1 MIIYIDHQTKRVFL
15 TAPKCGSTTIA
26 SHLNVSLHEKY
37 NADCV
42 INVLK
47 NNEYLKIIVIR
58 TDIVGRFLSGF
69 TEDLY
74 NNECYTNL
82 HLTFIEYIEFLHHCY
97 INKTKHVNNLNVFL
111 EQDVPIYFG
120 GCSNRKLPITNKN
133 GQFISHIQT
142 QKFALQRFIDITIGS
157 NVKLLDINELSRFLG
172 NSESKN
178 VKCKFESTDNADR
191 LYLCDL
197 KCGGFMISKKMLSD
211 ECYLMILDICKDDL
225 KIIMDLEEK
234 FEYIHP

>member
-1 MIIYIDHQTKRVFL
+1 MIIYIDHQHKHVFL

-37 NADCV
+37 DADCM
-42 INVLK
+42 INVLT
-47 NNEYLKIIVIR
+47 NDEYLKIIVIR
-58 TDIVGRFLSGF
+58 TDVVGRFLSGF

-74 NNECYTNL
+74 NNECYANL
-82 HLTFIEYIEFLHHCY
+82 NLTFNAYIEFLYHCY
-97 INKTKHVNNLNVFL
+97 TNKIKHVNNLNVFL

-120 GCSNRKLPITNKN
+120 ECSSRKLPITNEN
-133 GQFISHIQT
+133 GEFISHIQT
-142 QKFALQRFIDITIGS
+142 QKFALQHFIDIITGTS
-157 NVKLLDINELSRFLG
+157 VKLLEINELSRFLG

-178 VKCKFESTDNADR
+178 VKCKFESNGNADM

-197 KCGGFMISKKMLSD
+197 KGGSMISKRMLSD
-211 ECYLMILDICKDDL
+211 ECSRMILDMCKDDL
-225 KIIMDLEEK
+225 EFIKNLEEK